1 VSIASTQTPPLS
13 LVRTAHAVV
22 LSYGWQ
28 RATIALGAGAASA
41 LAMAP
46 VNAWPVLFI
55 TFPVLVWLIDG
66 SAVGRWGGTLSAAL
80 AGW

>member
-28 RATIALGAGAASA
+28 RATIALGAGAA
-41 LAMAP
+41 
-46 VNAWPVLFI
+46 VLLQF
-55 TFPVLVWLIDG
+55 G
-66 SAVGRWGGTLSAAL
+66 
-80 AGW
+80 AGL